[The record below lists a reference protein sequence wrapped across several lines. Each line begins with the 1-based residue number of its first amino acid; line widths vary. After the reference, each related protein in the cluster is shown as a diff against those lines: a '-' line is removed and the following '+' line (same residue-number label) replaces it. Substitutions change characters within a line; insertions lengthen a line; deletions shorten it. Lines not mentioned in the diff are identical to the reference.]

1 MGQTES
7 ERSVR
12 REKSARHPIGTH
24 TRRRKVGGIIS
35 YQSAA
40 FIREDFDAVIALHVF
55 GEIDIANAKDF
66 EAAVEGA
73 EPDLGAE
80 RLLVI
85 DLRSCTFLD
94 STALQ
99 VVIRAHQRQG
109 DRLVVIVPEASVIHR
124 IFRITSLDQRIS
136 IVENLSKVLP

>member
-1 MGQTES
+1 M
-7 ERSVR
+7 RLINY
-12 REKSARHPIGTH
+12 H
-24 TRRRKVGGIIS
+24 
-35 YQSAA
+35 SAA

-55 GEIDIANAKDF
+55 GELDIANAKDF

-85 DLRSCTFLD
+85 DLGSCTFLD

-99 VVIRAHQRQG
+99 VVVRAHQRQG

-136 IVENLSKVLP
+136 IVESLSKVLP